1 MPIPN
6 KITSPVAKTFMNP
19 KSIPLE
25 FQRPILSLDAFNNVY
40 TGRANV
46 GAKYNVNPN
55 LQLSAGVSM
64 HTPTYQKNLTTIP
77 GQEKFGISQFNTG
90 LKYTFDKGGY
100 VKKYYNGGDVGIDL
114 SQYNSASSGS
124 YSWDAPAADFVT
136 ADAGNTGGGGPNM
149 GNVSS
154 GLSAVSSIASA
165 LDNDPNSF
173 GAADTIGTVAQF
185 ASMGAAAGPIGA
197 GVGALVGGVVSIFK
211 KRQQDKANAK
221 AERERK
227 KKIRVAEK
235 KEHLSSIQDDRMA
248 EAESSAKAQGELLAT
263 AKSLSSTSAGKYF
276 YNKGGMTQGAYNHS
290 TNPLTVVDKYGNN
303 TGMELTG
310 GEGVFDKPAMNRI
323 KAFAKGGNFQQLGQ
337 FVSNEMQTW
346 KHK

>member
-1 MPIPN
+1 MPIIN
-6 KITSPVAKTFMNP
+6 YKTSNTAKTFMNP
-19 KSIPLE
+19 NNIPLE
-25 FQRPILSLDAFNNVY
+25 FQKPVLSLDAFNNVY
-40 TGRANV
+40 TGKNKV
-46 GAKYNVNPN
+46 QPN
-55 LQLSAGVSM
+55 
-64 HTPTYQKNLTTIP
+64 
-77 GQEKFGISQFNTG
+77 
-90 LKYTFDKGGY
+90 YTLNKGGY
-100 VKKYYNGGDVGIDL
+100 VKKYNNGGLTPTTSIGDWAG
-114 SQYNSASSGS
+114 QTGS
-124 YSWDAPAADFVT
+124 YSDT
-136 ADAGNTGGGGPNM
+136 AGNTFDMGDMGSSGPNM
-149 GNVSS
+149 GNVSA
-154 GLSAVSSIASA
+154 GLGAVSSIASA

-173 GAADTIGTVAQF
+173 GAADTVGTVAQF

-211 KRQQDKANAK
+211 KRQQDKAKAK
-221 AERERK
+221 AKREEAKRK
-227 KKIRVAEK
+227 RVAGK

-276 YNKGGMTQGAYNHS
+276 YNKGGMTPGAYNHS

>member
-1 MPIPN
+1 MPIIN
-6 KITSPVAKTFMNP
+6 YKTSNTAKTFMNP
-19 KSIPLE
+19 NNIPLE
-25 FQRPILSLDAFNNVY
+25 FQKPVLSLDAFNNVY
-40 TGRANV
+40 TGKNKV
-46 GAKYNVNPN
+46 QPN
-55 LQLSAGVSM
+55 
-64 HTPTYQKNLTTIP
+64 
-77 GQEKFGISQFNTG
+77 
-90 LKYTFDKGGY
+90 YTLNKGGY
-100 VKKYYNGGDVGIDL
+100 VKKYNPGGEITPIAMSNNFGSKYGQSFNFSEIMG
-114 SQYNSASSGS
+114 NNPTGS
-124 YSWDAPAADFVT
+124 YSDT
-136 ADAGNTGGGGPNM
+136 AGNTFDMGDMGGDGPNM
-149 GNVSS
+149 SNVSA
-154 GLSAVSSIASA
+154 GLGAVSSIATA

-211 KRQQDKANAK
+211 KRQEDKAKAK
-221 AERERK
+221 AKREEEKRK
-227 KKIRVAEK
+227 RVAGK
-235 KEHLSSIQDDRMA
+235 KEHLSSIQNDRMA
-248 EAESSAKAQGELLAT
+248 EAESSAKAQSELLAT